1 MEKQEKAPESLCFI
15 VSSVQIMG
23 HQKNPKLIQQ
33 KSDKNEL
40 KSQLSHF
47 WIRFFFSVFVLGM
60 NSIFHTLMYC
70 LRI

>member
-1 MEKQEKAPESLCFI
+1 VEKQEKAPESLCFI

-47 WIRFFFSVFVLGM
+47 WIRFLFSA
-60 NSIFHTLMYC
+60 
-70 LRI
+70 